1 MKTEGVVLKSKVL
14 GEGLRALSLYTKKL
28 GRLNAIVKVQ
38 RGEFP
43 LKYEPF
49 SVSEFTLSQKKER
62 FEVVKSKLLEENF
75 PRNSE
80 ELNYRAKIS
89 RLVIPLPI
97 PGNHKLFTLIRSYLK
112 VKSEFELAY
121 TMFTAKFLFVEGI
134 FPQLRKCV
142 CCKSK
147 EIVGFS
153 LEKGGVVC
161 RKCAKGELLSWNR
174 ELSALTVKLT
184 KEPFKKMVGKVK
196 KRELKKV
203 KELLLSHYAKR
214 IVSD

>member
-1 MKTEGVVLKSKVL
+1 MKTEGVVLKSRIL
-14 GEGLRALSLYTKKL
+14 GEGLRTLSLYTKKL

-49 SVSEFTLSQKKER
+49 SVSEFTLSQRGER
-62 FEVVKSKLLEENF
+62 FEVLKSKLLEENF
-75 PRNSE
+75 PRNGK
-80 ELNYRAKIS
+80 ELEYRAKVS

-97 PGNHKLFTLIRSYLK
+97 PGNHKLFNLIRSYLK

-142 CCKSK
+142 RCKSE

-161 RKCAKGELLSWNR
+161 RKCAKGELLPWSR

-184 KEPFKKMVGKVK
+184 KEPFKEMAGRIE
-196 KRELKKV
+196 KRKLRKV

-214 IVSD
+214 IALD